1 MVAPAADSGPVVVV
15 VQSGDPTAPAPGADP
30 AQGGAPQAGA
40 IQADPAAASESSDGI
55 GAEELIIGGAGL
67 AAGAVAGGVAGAVA
81 GKAFKSDE
89 DGTEA
94 TATA

>member
-1 MVAPAADSGPVVVV
+1 VPAPVEESGPVVVV
-15 VQSGDPTAPAPGADP
+15 VQSGDPTATPGAADP
-30 AQGGAPQAGA
+30 AQPGSAAPAVP
-40 IQADPAAASESSDGI
+40 ADPAAAASDSSDGI
-55 GAEELIIGGAGL
+55 GTEELLIGGAGL

-81 GKAFKSDE
+81 GKVFKSDE